1 MLSEVAQFG
10 TVLGLKAGGRKRSAT
25 LSQDAAEL
33 DVNADNFDAPN
44 PEKRP
49 PFWVEVRTKRVML
62 KEHMDRINGMSESS
76 ISDLRPVKEVD
87 EEMMMVGEV
96 MCFGRLL
103 NVAEVGKNPSIHPAA
118 LKIPNPFDPKKPR
131 PAGWN
136 AAKGVR
142 VMLKELE
149 DRLNG
154 EEESVIKARNA
165 QKVKDEEADMVEEA
179 TENGFITIIGKRI
192 IHKQAESNEDA
203 LNHAVKNATI
213 IEVK

>member
-87 EEMMMVGEV
+87 EDILRVDFRSCLEIAY
-96 MCFGRLL
+96 RLL
-103 NVAEVGKNPSIHPAA
+103 
-118 LKIPNPFDPKKPR
+118 
-131 PAGWN
+131 
-136 AAKGVR
+136 
-142 VMLKELE
+142 
-149 DRLNG
+149 
-154 EEESVIKARNA
+154 
-165 QKVKDEEADMVEEA
+165 
-179 TENGFITIIGKRI
+179 
-192 IHKQAESNEDA
+192 QAEGYTRERSSM
-203 LNHAVKNATI
+203 KTI
-213 IEVK
+213 MSFIS